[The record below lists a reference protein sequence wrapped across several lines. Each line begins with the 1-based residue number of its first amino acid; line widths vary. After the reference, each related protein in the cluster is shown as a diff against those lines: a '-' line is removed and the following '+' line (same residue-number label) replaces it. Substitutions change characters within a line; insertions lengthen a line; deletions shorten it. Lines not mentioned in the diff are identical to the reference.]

1 MVWKQPG
8 PETPETA
15 RSESSQDQ
23 KIYHPLKPRREIKLR
38 VKLKQKVKLKLEVE
52 EIWWFKK
59 FEIEIRAYTEKSE
72 LEFEKVIRIV
82 I

>member
-1 MVWKQPG
+1 MKPTFEVIL
-8 PETPETA
+8 TPETA
-15 RSESSQDQ
+15 RSESSRDPE
-23 KIYHPLKPRREIKLR
+23 IYHPLKPRREIKL
-38 VKLKQKVKLKLEVE
+38 KQKVKLKLEVK

-59 FEIEIRAYTEKSE
+59 FEFEIRTYTEKSE